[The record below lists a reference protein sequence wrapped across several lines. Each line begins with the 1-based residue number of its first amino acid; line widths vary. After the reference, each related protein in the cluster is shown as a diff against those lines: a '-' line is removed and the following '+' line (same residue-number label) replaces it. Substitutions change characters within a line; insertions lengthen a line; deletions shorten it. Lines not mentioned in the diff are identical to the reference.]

1 MTYDRARYL
10 RAKWGITKCII
21 CPSCNRLFGLSQGN
35 HIYCADCSDDN
46 DRLNQALF
54 FARKGLMGLGFVNGE
69 ALKRLRDD
77 MVSEEGPAFTEF
89 VFGPTC
95 DFVREKK
102 KENME
107 ASLQ

>member
-1 MTYDRARYL
+1 
-10 RAKWGITKCII
+10 
-21 CPSCNRLFGLSQGN
+21 
-35 HIYCADCSDDN
+35 
-46 DRLNQALF
+46 
-54 FARKGLMGLGFVNGE
+54 MGLGFVNGE